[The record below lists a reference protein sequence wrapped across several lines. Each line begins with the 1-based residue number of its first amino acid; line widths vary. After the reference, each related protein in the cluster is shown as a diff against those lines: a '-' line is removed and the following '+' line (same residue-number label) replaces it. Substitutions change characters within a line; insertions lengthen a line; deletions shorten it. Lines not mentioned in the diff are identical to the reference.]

1 MSSGGARW
9 ADKQVNVF
17 NSEGDLPQLAYAD
30 VAASRGETVI
40 CLTTEDGAVVLCTPT
55 ASNAP
60 LLDRRVV
67 DKVSKVDEDG
77 IWAAFAGLAGDGRA
91 LVRVSR
97 RVCANYR
104 LMFNAPPTLRYLT
117 KSVADAQHEATL
129 SGSERPFGV
138 NLLLFGFEQ
147 GAEEPSVFLSKAS
160 GHMSQWRAV
169 AIGRRADRAQEHLEA
184 ALVVSSAQR
193 VVRRPASALE
203 AASIALDVLSKDNMR
218 GPAATADEEEE
229 EEEGG
234 GGKGKSKGEG
244 KGEGQGEEKAGAGD
258 QRRRKCDLFVLRRSG
273 PNRTPTLVMAAGV
286 STAEELDREAWSP
299 AQAPTVPEAVAEA
312 GAEAG
317 AAKALGLS
325 GGFSAGAADLLGGK
339 ERRGLRAIAQRKKTD
354 ASLAT
359 VSFSS
364 TGGAFGE
371 EAVSN
376 LRQVLSARSLVQ
388 VKFVKAEKKAECK
401 VLGAELVKQLPG
413 CQLVQA
419 VGHTV
424 LLYLPSSEVGGGEV
438 GKLLAKEMEADKQ
451 P

>member
-40 CLTTEDGAVVLCTPT
+40 CLTTEDGAVVVCTPT

-60 LLDRRVV
+60 LLDRRVM
-67 DKVSKVDEDG
+67 DKVSKVDEEG

-97 RVCANYR
+97 RVCANHR

-117 KSVADAQHEATL
+117 KCVADAQHEATL

-169 AIGRRADRAQEHLEA
+169 AIGRHADRAQEHLEA
-184 ALVVSSAQR
+184 ALVVSSSQR
-193 VVRRPASALE
+193 VVRRPASAFE

-218 GPAATADEEEE
+218 GPAATAVDDEDED
-229 EEEGG
+229 EGE
-234 GGKGKSKGEG
+234 GGKGKREGG
-244 KGEGQGEEKAGAGD
+244 KGEGEGKTGAED

-273 PNRTPTLVMAAGV
+273 PNRTPSLVMTAGV
-286 STAEELDREAWSP
+286 STAEELDRAVWSAAP
-299 AQAPTVPEAVAEA
+299 APAPEA
-312 GAEAG
+312 GAEAV
-317 AAKALGLS
+317 AAKALELS
-325 GGFSAGAADLLGGK
+325 GGFSAGSADLLGGK
-339 ERRGLRAIAQRKKTD
+339 ERRGLRAVAQRKKTE

-359 VSFSS
+359 VSVSS

-388 VKFVKAEKKAECK
+388 VKFVKAEKKSECK
-401 VLGAELVKQLPG
+401 VLGAELVKQIPG

-419 VGHTV
+419 LGHTV

-438 GKLLAKEMEADKQ
+438 GKLLAKEIEAAKE